1 MYCFI
6 LHFGIKAIYHTTFNL
21 PFMYDILFQHFNKYV
36 TLSEEEFAECKLL
49 FKYKKF
55 RKHQYI
61 LQNGEISRYET
72 FILYGCT
79 RTYEVDDSG
88 QEHIIQ
94 FGMETWW
101 VGDLHSF
108 LTNSPSRYNI
118 DCLDDTE
125 VLQVPRTE
133 MEKLYDKVPKLER
146 FFRILIQKAY
156 IASMDRIYSNLSKPA
171 HERYQEFIDKYP
183 EIEQRVPNHQIA
195 SFLGIT
201 PQSLSRIRSQSVLK
215 RK

>member
-1 MYCFI
+1 
-6 LHFGIKAIYHTTFNL
+6 
-21 PFMYDILFQHFNKYV
+21 MYDILYKHFNKYV
-36 TLSEEEFAECKLL
+36 TISEEDFEICKSL
-49 FKYKKF
+49 FRYKKF

-61 LQNGEISRYET
+61 LQNGEILRNET
-72 FILYGCT
+72 FIISGCT
-79 RTYEVDDSG
+79 RTYEVDDNG

-94 FGMETWW
+94 FGLETWW

-118 DCLDDTE
+118 DCLQDTE
-125 VLQVPRTE
+125 VLQIPRVE
-133 MEKLYDKVPKLER
+133 MEELYEKVPKLER

-156 IASMDRIYSNLSKPA
+156 VAAMDRIYSNLSKPA
-171 HERYQEFIDKYP
+171 PQRYDEFIEKYP

-201 PQSLSRIRSQSVLK
+201 PQSLSRIRSQSIA
-215 RK
+215 RKKTSI

>member
-1 MYCFI
+1 MYEI
-6 LHFGIKAIYHTTFNL
+6 LY
-21 PFMYDILFQHFNKYV
+21 QHFKKYIN
-36 TLSEEEFAECKLL
+36 LKEEEFEECKSL

-61 LQNGEISRYET
+61 LQNGDVSRYET
-72 FILYGCT
+72 FILKGCT
-79 RTYEVDDSG
+79 RTYEVDDNG

-94 FGMETWW
+94 FGLETWW

-108 LTNSPSRYNI
+108 LTNGPTRLNI
-118 DCLDDTE
+118 DCLVETE
-125 VLQVPRTE
+125 VLQIPRTE

-171 HERYQEFIDKYP
+171 HERYQEFIVKYP
-183 EIEQRVPNHQIA
+183 HIEQRVPNHQIA

-201 PQSLSRIRSQSVLK
+201 PQSLSRIRSQSVPQK
-215 RK
+215 KSDG

>member
-1 MYCFI
+1 
-6 LHFGIKAIYHTTFNL
+6 
-21 PFMYDILFQHFNKYV
+21 MYDILYKHFNKYV
-36 TLSEEEFAECKLL
+36 TLEENEFEECKSL

-61 LQNGEISRYET
+61 LQNGDVSRFET
-72 FILYGCT
+72 FIISGCT
-79 RTYEVDDSG
+79 RTYEIDDNG

-118 DCLDDTE
+118 DCLEETE
-125 VLQVPRTE
+125 VLQIPRVE
-133 MEKLYDKVPKLER
+133 MEKLYDRVPKLER

-156 IASMDRIYSNLSKPA
+156 IASIDRIYSNLSKPA
-171 HERYQEFIDKYP
+171 PERYREFIERYP
-183 EIEQRVPNHQIA
+183 LLEQRIPNHQIA
-195 SFLGIT
+195 SYLGIT
-201 PQSLSRIRSQSVLK
+201 PQSLSRIRNQSIK
-215 RK
+215 TKKIISR

>member
-1 MYCFI
+1 MYE
-6 LHFGIKAIYHTTFNL
+6 
-21 PFMYDILFQHFNKYV
+21 ILFQHFNKYV
-36 TLSEEEFAECKLL
+36 SLRRDEFEVCESL
-49 FKYKKF
+49 FRYKKF

-61 LQNGEISRYET
+61 LQNGDISRHET
-72 FILYGCT
+72 FILSGCT

-108 LTNSPSRYNI
+108 LTNSPSRLNI
-118 DCLDDTE
+118 DCLEDTE
-125 VLQVPRTE
+125 VLQILRTE

-156 IASMDRIYSNLSKPA
+156 IASMDRIYSNLSKTA
-171 HERYQEFIDKYP
+171 HERYQEFIEKYP
-183 EIEQRVPNHQIA
+183 LIEQRVPNHQIA
-195 SFLGIT
+195 SYLGIT
-201 PQSLSRIRSQSVLK
+201 PQSLSRIRSQSVSSKKALT
-215 RK
+215 R

>member
-1 MYCFI
+1 
-6 LHFGIKAIYHTTFNL
+6 
-21 PFMYDILFQHFNKYV
+21 MYDILYKHFNKYV
-36 TLSEEEFAECKLL
+36 TISEEDFEICKSL
-49 FKYKKF
+49 FRYKKF

-61 LQNGEISRYET
+61 LQNGEVSRNET
-72 FILYGCT
+72 FILSGCT
-79 RTYEVDDSG
+79 RTYEVDDNG

-94 FGMETWW
+94 FGLKTWW

-118 DCLDDTE
+118 DCLQDTE
-125 VLQVPRTE
+125 VLQIPRAE
-133 MEKLYDKVPKLER
+133 MEKLYEKVPKLER

-156 IASMDRIYSNLSKPA
+156 IAAMDRIYSNLSKPA
-171 HERYQEFIDKYP
+171 IQRYDEFIEKYP

-201 PQSLSRIRSQSVLK
+201 PQSLSRIRSQSIA
-215 RK
+215 RKKTSF